1 MKSYTQLS
9 QDERY
14 FISAQR
20 ARNISFS
27 QIAQDLGR
35 ATSTVTREYKRNLRP
50 SGWYAAFVAHSYA
63 TARRRKC
70 RRGLHTPKR
79 YRKIIIQLLR
89 QEWSPEQISA
99 YLQQREQYCISFQ
112 TIYRWIKKDR
122 RRGGNLFTNLRI
134 VPKRRRKRYRSKDS
148 RGVLAGKRL
157 ISERPAYIGD
167 RSAIGHWEGDTVM
180 GKDKHQCI
188 LTMVERKTGMN
199 RMAKLTNRT
208 AKNAND
214 ALLKIISKEPD
225 MFKSITFDNGT
236 EFHSYKQIENA
247 FPVTCYFANPHHPW
261 ERGSNENFNGLLRQ
275 YFPKGT
281 SLSYVGNKR
290 LEIISNRLNFRP
302 RKRLEFKSPKEVYY
316 D

>member
-1 MKSYTQLS
+1 MKTYTQLS

-14 FISAQR
+14 FISSQR
-20 ARNISFS
+20 ARHISFR
-27 QIAQDLGR
+27 QIARDLGR

-50 SGWYAAFVAHSYA
+50 SGWYAAFVAQSY
-63 TARRRKC
+63 TNGRRR
-70 RRGLHTPKR
+70 RSRSGLRISRR

-89 QEWSPEQISA
+89 QEWSPEQISD
-99 YLQQREQYCISFQ
+99 YLKHKEQYFVSFQ

-122 RRGGNLFTNLRI
+122 RRGGSLFKNLRI

-157 ISERPAYIGD
+157 ISERPAFIND
-167 RSAIGHWEGDTVM
+167 RSSIGHWEGDTVM
-180 GKDKHQCI
+180 GTDKHQCI
-188 LTMVERKTGMN
+188 LTLVERKTGMS
-199 RMAKLTNRT
+199 RMAKLSNRT
-208 AKNAND
+208 AQNTNN
-214 ALLKIISKEPD
+214 ALLKIISTEPN

-236 EFHSYKQIENA
+236 EFHSYKEIEKA

-261 ERGSNENFNGLLRQ
+261 ERGSVENFNGLLRQ

-290 LEIISNRLNFRP
+290 LELISNRINSRP
-302 RKRLEFKSPKEVYY
+302 RKRLKFVSPKEMYY
-316 D
+316 E